1 MDIYTPPQDFKTP
14 INAVLLTGGAIK
26 NLPESEPKTA
36 GKGHIMIGSKPMS
49 AHTLAA
55 LRASKYIDKIV
66 LVSDIE
72 QEKLDPVWE
81 GVYKTAPT
89 GKGVIES
96 VLSGVKLLPP
106 SSDPVLLVA
115 GDLPFLTA
123 EAVDNFVE
131 QCMRNPKQAVWYAF
145 VNKKDSQA
153 KYPELRHT
161 WIPLAEG
168 TFCGGG
174 FSCLR
179 MDAFDYLLESMKVM
193 TAARKQPLKLA
204 RLLGFKV
211 LFNFLIRRLT
221 IPMIQETIV
230 KIAKMPCCGIMSP
243 FAESAYNVDD
253 VNSLA
258 QARRRMQELE
268 AKKS

>member
-1 MDIYTPPQDFKTP
+1 MDIYAPPQDFRTP
-14 INAVLLTGGAIK
+14 INAVLLTGGRIK
-26 NLPESEPKTA
+26 DLPESEPQTA

-55 LRASKYIDKIV
+55 LRASKYIDKII

-72 QEKLDPVWE
+72 QEKLAPVWE

-89 GKGVIES
+89 GKGVIDS
-96 VLSGVKLLPP
+96 VQSGLKLLPS
-106 SSDPVLLVA
+106 SSDPVLLAA
-115 GDLPFLTA
+115 GDLPFLTT
-123 EAVDNFVE
+123 EAVDNFIE
-131 QCMRNPKQAVWYAF
+131 QCLQNPKQAVWYAF

-174 FSCLR
+174 FSCMR
-179 MDAFDYLLESMKVM
+179 ADAFDYLLESMKIM
-193 TAARKQPLKLA
+193 AEARKKPLKMA
-204 RLLGFKV
+204 RILGFKV

-221 IPMIQETIV
+221 IPMIQETVV

-253 VNSLA
+253 AESLG

-268 AKKS
+268 AEKN